1 LGTFICGFAYA
12 MLGFDYSILTL
23 VDIHEPS
30 LRRRNL
36 GFAVYVNHHSITLRK
51 KQQRS
56 YMGLNGISFSIA
68 FIVTPTLGTFIAE
81 RFGFTILW
89 IGTGVLATIIAIA
102 FYYIVPWMIG
112 DRKHAESKYFG
123 RVPHSELNLI
133 GF

>member
-1 LGTFICGFAYA
+1 
-12 MLGFDYSILTL
+12 
-23 VDIHEPS
+23 
-30 LRRRNL
+30 
-36 GFAVYVNHHSITLRK
+36 
-51 KQQRS
+51 
-56 YMGLNGISFSIA
+56 MGLNGISFSIA

-133 GF
+133 GFKTYEVSP